1 MRNVSFMI
9 DVDEMILNAKQLYSV
24 KGGVGDVYHEIFIH
38 IALNAERV
46 TDDEAWE
53 KFFER
58 SRP

>member
-38 IALNAERV
+38 IALNAEWV
-46 TDDEAWE
+46 TENEARE
-53 KFFER
+53 KFF
-58 SRP
+58 